1 MEQSSDLSIEITNR
15 TKHDLYVN
23 AETLQP
29 GHTKAYSL
37 NLPCVRITHTNSD
50 KIKIDLPGEEQ
61 EKWSGNEGM
70 CLCLSKGNSI
80 MLTLSHSMNITIKKG
95 SPDPDNGVGCGE
107 TND

>member
-1 MEQSSDLSIEITNR
+1 MEHNPELSIEITNR
-15 TKHDLYVN
+15 TGHDVYVN

-29 GHTKAYSL
+29 DDTKAYSL
-37 NLPCVRITHTNSD
+37 NLPSVRITHTNSD
-50 KIKIDLPGEEQ
+50 MIKIDLSGEEQ

-80 MLTLSHSMNITIKKG
+80 MLTLSHSMNITVKKG
-95 SPDPDNGVGCGE
+95 SPDLDEGVGCGE